1 MAKTP
6 RRASTRSVVAVARE
20 ALAVASAALPPY
32 SHAFSPRKY
41 TQAQLVAM
49 LAVREFLGLDYRS
62 TEQLLKEWSDLREA
76 LGLKKVPHWTTLEK
90 AEKRI
95 LKKGASTG
103 SSTASCA
110 GRASAA

>member
-1 MAKTP
+1 MTVTP
-6 RRASTRSVVAVARE
+6 TRASTRSVIGVARE
-20 ALAVASAALPPY
+20 ALNAAARALPPY

-49 LAVREFLGLDYRS
+49 LAVRESLRLDYRS

-76 LGLKKVPHWTTLEK
+76 IGLKKVPHWTTLEK

-95 LKKGASTG
+95 LKKKASTG

-110 GRASAA
+110 RRASAA